1 MTYQVIDFQGSYAI
15 TDGSRVVISPL
26 GLLDACSVWW
36 GCMADEIERVMGDGR
51 NGDTKSEH

>member
-26 GLLDACSVWW
+26 ELLDACAVWW
-36 GCMADEIERVMGDGR
+36 GCMADQIKMLLQEI
-51 NGDTKSEH
+51 S